1 MDQFSK
7 KNRGQ
12 KNDENNT
19 QQSTIEPYYNKL
31 PSQMTKEE
39 KEQEKLYQD
48 LIEALEFFVK
58 RQLQHNLMPKYK
70 QIAQN
75 THKIQF

>member
-1 MDQFSK
+1 
-7 KNRGQ
+7 
-12 KNDENNT
+12 
-19 QQSTIEPYYNKL
+19 
-31 PSQMTKEE
+31 MTKEE

-70 QIAQN
+70 
-75 THKIQF
+75 